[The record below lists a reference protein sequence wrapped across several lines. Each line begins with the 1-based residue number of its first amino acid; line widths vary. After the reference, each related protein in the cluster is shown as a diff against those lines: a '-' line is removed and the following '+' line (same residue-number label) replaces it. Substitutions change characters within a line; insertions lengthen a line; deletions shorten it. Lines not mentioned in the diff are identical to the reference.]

1 MKQRHLAVCLLLATT
16 CLTQAQETNPKLHQ
30 PYAPATIAPGTP
42 KWMEKMNNLETVNY
56 YEMVDSFEHYLMRT
70 PEARHKKGITKPI
83 VNHFRR
89 WQKHYYPYVQK
100 DGSIALPSHEE
111 FRQFVTEVNKEA
123 KQKPMTRA
131 AATNNG
137 WKLLA
142 PLKTYDHVTKK
153 MSPAQSNVQR
163 LGVSKTNP
171 SILYCGTETGMIFKT
186 TDAGENWIPC
196 ASKTYFGG
204 EISAIDVSTKN
215 HNKVVVSAGPFV
227 WLSTNGGDDWT
238 DITPA
243 EFNNKSVRVRDVV
256 FNPENDNEILMGN
269 GSGIYKTTNTGSSW
283 SKICDGMC
291 FDIKYKIGTP
301 STIYALVRQS
311 WKVVLAISKDR
322 GASFETKLTDYRLS
336 CGRIGLSEAENGRD
350 YIYVLACQATESN
363 SHMPPFYAGT
373 PILFKSTDGGENWT
387 SNNKLNENPNFQP
400 LDRHGG
406 QGYYDMVITASP
418 KDPEHLLFG
427 IIFLY
432 SSKDG
437 GNTIEMKGGYFG
449 QHDLH
454 CDMQDIHVMGDKTW
468 LSTDGGVICSNDFFE
483 QHSEAR
489 INGIYASE
497 FWGFDQGWNED
508 VMVGGRNHN
517 GNMAQLDQYNGVSI
531 SMHGSEVSTGYV
543 LLSNPRKVTYSDL
556 TGKVFTLPDNWQTG
570 SFDSFYG
577 FWSYPYEST
586 HHGLGLEYDP
596 RYAKS
601 FISIR
606 GWESDHNVLY
616 KTVDDGLNFTQLPHR
631 FSHPITG
638 HAISRSNP
646 DKIVVTTKV
655 GGIFYSLDGGNS
667 FHAYENLPAELHQL
681 AIKAKV
687 AIHPTNA
694 DEIWVTTGEPG
705 GMWRT
710 VNNGIEWT
718 QVDNNLINNNLIETT
733 STEEKFIINRFFL
746 TGNEKNAVYA
756 VGSVYRPLNKDLD
769 QTTLRGRVLY
779 WDNTTNGWQDYSE
792 GLPPVITINR
802 MLPFYKNGKI
812 RIATNNGIW
821 ERDLKD
827 KNFKPIAQPVILNAG
842 KKEEGIGE
850 LLMDSYSI
858 VNQEGAQWQ
867 WSFNP
872 APVSISH
879 PTSRQTRVQVRD
891 GVTYDVTLTVRTP
904 DGKSDTKT
912 VSKMITGGTGVAD
925 GIIGQE
931 VLAHDIILSSNIVE
945 QGQSI
950 ILLPKGISQA
960 CKWQLYNASGKA
972 VQTENVAPIGNTSI
986 DTSSLPKGLYIYT
999 ITSGTFNKTGKLA
1012 IK

>member
-30 PYAPATIAPGTP
+30 PYAPATIAPGAP

-100 DGSIALPSHEE
+100 DGSIVLPSHEE

-142 PLKTYDHVTKK
+142 PLKTYDYKK
-153 MSPAQSNVQR
+153 KHMTPAQSNVQR
-163 LGVSKTNP
+163 FAVSKSNP
-171 SILYCGTETGMIFKT
+171 SILYCGTETGMVFKT
-186 TDAGENWIPC
+186 TDAGQNWIAC

-204 EISAIDVSTKN
+204 EVSAVDVSTTN
-215 HNKVVVSAGPFV
+215 PNKVVVSAGPFV
-227 WLSTNGGDDWT
+227 WLSTDGGNDWT
-238 DITPA
+238 DITPTQIQSK
-243 EFNNKSVRVRDVV
+243 NYRTRDVV
-256 FNPENDNEILMGN
+256 FNPTNDSEILMGN
-269 GSGIYKTTNTGSSW
+269 DDGLYKTTDSGSSW
-283 SKICDGMC
+283 TRINQGMC
-291 FDIKYKIGTP
+291 FDVKYKIGTP
-301 STIYALVRQS
+301 STIYALIRQN
-311 WKVVLAISKDR
+311 WKVVLAISKDS
-322 GASFETKLTDYRLS
+322 GASFETKLTDVRLS

-387 SNNKLNENPNFQP
+387 SNNKLSENPNFQM
-400 LDRHGG
+400 LDRYGG

-418 KDPEHLLFG
+418 KNPEHLLFG

-454 CDMQDIHVMGDKTW
+454 CDMQDIYSFGNDTW
-468 LSTDGGVICSNDFFE
+468 LSTDGGVIYSNDFFDT
-483 QHSEAR
+483 HADTR

-517 GNMAQLDQYNGVSI
+517 GNMAYLDKYNGVSI
-531 SMHGSEVSTGYV
+531 SMLGSETSTGYV
-543 LLSNPRKVTYSDL
+543 FLSNPRKIAYSDSPEN
-556 TGKVFTLPDNWQTG
+556 VFLPDNWLDQ
-570 SFDSFYG
+570 FEPFYG
-577 FWSYPYEST
+577 FWYYPYESV
-586 HHGLGLEYDP
+586 HHGLGFEYDP

-601 FISIR
+601 FLSIR
-606 GWESDHNVLY
+606 GTWEGEHKVLY
-616 KTVDDGLNFTQLPHR
+616 KTVDDGLNYVQLPHQ
-631 FSHPITG
+631 FAQPITG

-646 DKIVVTTKV
+646 DKVVVTTKA
-655 GGIFYSLDGGNS
+655 GGVFYSLDGGNS
-667 FHAYENLPAELHQL
+667 FQAYSDLPDQIQTAS
-681 AIKAKV
+681 KAKV
-687 AIHPTNA
+687 AIHPTNEN
-694 DEIWVTTGEPG
+694 EIWITTGEPG
-705 GMWRT
+705 GMYRT
-710 VNNGIEWT
+710 TDNGVNWVQIDQNLTGEGENT
-718 QVDNNLINNNLIETT
+718 Q
-733 STEEKFIINRFFL
+733 FIVNRFFL

-756 VGSVYRPLNKDLD
+756 VGGVWKPLNNGGYM
-769 QTTLRGRVLY
+769 TFRARVLY

-950 ILLPKGISQA
+950 ILSPKGISQA

-972 VQTENVAPIGNTSI
+972 VQTENVAPTGNTSI
-986 DTSSLPKGLYIYT
+986 DTNSLPKGLYIYT